1 MQTASI
7 SGSSKIAPGSSTT
20 RAMPNSSATR
30 WPLSRER
37 LQTAASSTPSI
48 AWKPGMWRVR
58 VFAPAPMKP
67 DAQCVPVAVSGHARP
82 PRALLPCH
90 AAGGQGGGGQRILC
104 VPAAARQTEGYAA
117 QLSGWSG
124 MTQQR
129 DGGQPQAEVSALLRA
144 VGQLLVAISG
154 DEPAASAPPA
164 RPEAPPRTPSPM
176 EEIEQFLGDARARAQ
191 QLIDESLADAR
202 ARLERLAGEGAPPAE
217 QPPAEQPSSGTGALD
232 EKLRSLQEL
241 LGDIEALQR
250 SGEPEPPSEEPPAA
264 TSEAEELEEP
274 EEPAAAVEGSGEAE
288 RVEAVAWSEDES
300 PSSVRFHPDDG
311 SVLLRVAPVEGFQ
324 GLLRVQGM
332 LAQLPGVRQA
342 FVEGYAEGEAQ
353 LRLTF
358 DSALEVAWLGAALG
372 ERLGVTV
379 QAADVSE
386 AERSLRLELR

>member
-1 MQTASI
+1 
-7 SGSSKIAPGSSTT
+7 
-20 RAMPNSSATR
+20 
-30 WPLSRER
+30 
-37 LQTAASSTPSI
+37 
-48 AWKPGMWRVR
+48 
-58 VFAPAPMKP
+58 
-67 DAQCVPVAVSGHARP
+67 
-82 PRALLPCH
+82 
-90 AAGGQGGGGQRILC
+90 
-104 VPAAARQTEGYAA
+104 
-117 QLSGWSG
+117 

-154 DEPAASAPPA
+154 DEPAASAPPPQ
-164 RPEAPPRTPSPM
+164 PEAPPRTPSPM
-176 EEIEQFLGDARARAQ
+176 EEVEQILSDARARAQ

-202 ARLERLAGEGAPPAE
+202 ARLERLAGEDAPPAE

-232 EKLRSLQEL
+232 AKLRSLQEL

-250 SGEPEPPSEEPPAA
+250 AEEPEPPSEEPPAA
-264 TSEAEELEEP
+264 TSEVEEA
-274 EEPAAAVEGSGEAE
+274 EEPATAEDGAGEAE

-300 PSSVRFHPDDG
+300 PPGVRFHPADG

-324 GLLRVQGM
+324 GLLRVQGV
-332 LAQLPGVRQA
+332 LVQLPGVRQA

-358 DSALEVAWLGAALG
+358 DSELEVSWLGAALG

-386 AERSLRLELR
+386 PERSLRLELQ

>member
-1 MQTASI
+1 
-7 SGSSKIAPGSSTT
+7 
-20 RAMPNSSATR
+20 
-30 WPLSRER
+30 
-37 LQTAASSTPSI
+37 
-48 AWKPGMWRVR
+48 
-58 VFAPAPMKP
+58 
-67 DAQCVPVAVSGHARP
+67 
-82 PRALLPCH
+82 
-90 AAGGQGGGGQRILC
+90 
-104 VPAAARQTEGYAA
+104 
-117 QLSGWSG
+117 

-129 DGGQPQAEVSALLRA
+129 DGGQSQAEVSALLRA

-154 DEPAASAPPA
+154 DESAARAPPA

-202 ARLERLAGEGAPPAE
+202 ARLERLAGEDA
-217 QPPAEQPSSGTGALD
+217 PPAEQPSSGTGALD

-250 SGEPEPPSEEPPAA
+250 SGEPEPPPEEPPAA
-264 TSEAEELEEP
+264 TSEVEELEEP
-274 EEPAAAVEGSGEAE
+274 ATAEEGSGEAE

-300 PSSVRFHPDDG
+300 PSEVRFHPDDG

>member
-1 MQTASI
+1 
-7 SGSSKIAPGSSTT
+7 
-20 RAMPNSSATR
+20 
-30 WPLSRER
+30 
-37 LQTAASSTPSI
+37 
-48 AWKPGMWRVR
+48 
-58 VFAPAPMKP
+58 
-67 DAQCVPVAVSGHARP
+67 
-82 PRALLPCH
+82 
-90 AAGGQGGGGQRILC
+90 
-104 VPAAARQTEGYAA
+104 
-117 QLSGWSG
+117 

-154 DEPAASAPPA
+154 DEPAASAPPPQ
-164 RPEAPPRTPSPM
+164 PEAPPRTPSPM

-202 ARLERLAGEGAPPAE
+202 ARLERLAGEDAPPAE
-217 QPPAEQPSSGTGALD
+217 QPPSEIGALD

-250 SGEPEPPSEEPPAA
+250 SEEPEPPSEEPPAA
-264 TSEAEELEEP
+264 TSEVEEA
-274 EEPAAAVEGSGEAE
+274 EEPAAAEDGAGEAE
-288 RVEAVAWSEDES
+288 RVEAVAWSEGES
-300 PSSVRFHPDDG
+300 PPGVRFQPDGG

-324 GLLRVQGM
+324 GLLRVQGV

-358 DSALEVAWLGAALG
+358 DSALEVAWLGTALG

>member
-1 MQTASI
+1 
-7 SGSSKIAPGSSTT
+7 
-20 RAMPNSSATR
+20 
-30 WPLSRER
+30 
-37 LQTAASSTPSI
+37 
-48 AWKPGMWRVR
+48 
-58 VFAPAPMKP
+58 
-67 DAQCVPVAVSGHARP
+67 
-82 PRALLPCH
+82 
-90 AAGGQGGGGQRILC
+90 
-104 VPAAARQTEGYAA
+104 
-117 QLSGWSG
+117 

-129 DGGQPQAEVSALLRA
+129 DGSQPQAEVSALLRA

-154 DEPAASAPPA
+154 DEPTAGAPPA

-202 ARLERLAGEGAPPAE
+202 ARLERLAGEDAPPAE
-217 QPPAEQPSSGTGALD
+217 TGALD

-250 SGEPEPPSEEPPAA
+250 AGEPEPPPEEPPAA

-274 EEPAAAVEGSGEAE
+274 EEPAAAEEGSGEAE

-358 DSALEVAWLGAALG
+358 DSALEVGWLGAALG

>member
-1 MQTASI
+1 
-7 SGSSKIAPGSSTT
+7 
-20 RAMPNSSATR
+20 
-30 WPLSRER
+30 
-37 LQTAASSTPSI
+37 
-48 AWKPGMWRVR
+48 
-58 VFAPAPMKP
+58 
-67 DAQCVPVAVSGHARP
+67 
-82 PRALLPCH
+82 
-90 AAGGQGGGGQRILC
+90 
-104 VPAAARQTEGYAA
+104 
-117 QLSGWSG
+117 

-154 DEPAASAPPA
+154 DEPAASAPPP
-164 RPEAPPRTPSPM
+164 RPEAPPRSPSPM
-176 EEIEQFLGDARARAQ
+176 EEIEQILGDARARAQ

-202 ARLERLAGEGAPPAE
+202 ARLERLAGEDAPPAE
-217 QPPAEQPSSGTGALD
+217 PPPAESGALD

-250 SGEPEPPSEEPPAA
+250 AGEPEPPSEEPPAA

-274 EEPAAAVEGSGEAE
+274 EEPEEPAAAVEDAGEAE
-288 RVEAVAWSEDES
+288 RVEAVTWSENES
-300 PSSVRFHPDDG
+300 PPGVRFHPDDG

>member
-1 MQTASI
+1 
-7 SGSSKIAPGSSTT
+7 
-20 RAMPNSSATR
+20 
-30 WPLSRER
+30 
-37 LQTAASSTPSI
+37 
-48 AWKPGMWRVR
+48 
-58 VFAPAPMKP
+58 
-67 DAQCVPVAVSGHARP
+67 
-82 PRALLPCH
+82 
-90 AAGGQGGGGQRILC
+90 
-104 VPAAARQTEGYAA
+104 
-117 QLSGWSG
+117 

-154 DEPAASAPPA
+154 DEPAAGAPPP

-202 ARLERLAGEGAPPAE
+202 ARLERLAGEDAPPMQPPPAE
-217 QPPAEQPSSGTGALD
+217 TGALD
-232 EKLRSLQEL
+232 AKLRSLQEL

-250 SGEPEPPSEEPPAA
+250 SEEPEPPSEEPPAA
-264 TSEAEELEEP
+264 TSEAEEPEA
-274 EEPAAAVEGSGEAE
+274 EEPAAAEDGAGEAE
-288 RVEAVAWSEDES
+288 RVEAVAWSEGES
-300 PSSVRFHPDDG
+300 PAGVRFQPDGG

-324 GLLRVQGM
+324 GLLRVQGV

-386 AERSLRLELR
+386 PERSLRLELQ